1 MGKIASKLHRIFT
14 GFYLVMTGH
23 DSPKAIERRLICK
36 KCKLRNGLICGE
48 CGCVI
53 SAKVQLEEEECPV
66 GKW

>member
-1 MGKIASKLHRIFT
+1 MARLLSKLYRIFT
-14 GFYLVMTGH
+14 GFYLVLLGN

-36 KCKLRNGLICGE
+36 KCELRKGLVCGE